1 MCEIVGKQ
9 IPLEICPT
17 SNLDTKAV
25 SSLDEIPVKKFLELG
40 VKVTINTDDPTVS
53 NTTLLDEYKLLEKI
67 GLSEEELKTIALNSI
82 DAAFI
87 NNEKKEELKSFR

>member
-1 MCEIVGKQ
+1 MELMCEIVGKQ

-40 VKVTINTDDPTVS
+40 AKVTINTDL
-53 NTTLLDEYKLLEKI
+53 NYKIISKLI
-67 GLSEEELKTIALNSI
+67 
-82 DAAFI
+82 
-87 NNEKKEELKSFR
+87 R